1 MVSCSGGIIQGKI
14 SVGQK
19 SSGKLPWEEFQG
31 EGAIVRG

>member
-1 MVSCSGGIIQGKI
+1 MVSCSGGSIQRKI

>member
-19 SSGKLPWEEFQG
+19 SSGKLPWEEFQRG
-31 EGAIVRG
+31 GAIVRG